1 MISIGVAGG
10 RFLLTFRDLTE
21 ALAGIARFTPV
32 RSEDIAILTCFRDYE
47 PEGVIIHDLVYRR
60 QDGVW
65 HFSGSCY
72 RKLRL
77 SADVMSRR
85 FSDPTEGVKQMARQ
99 ADWYFDY
106 ISPYPYLQMS
116 RFRELPEDLVVRP
129 RPVLF
134 AALLNHWGHK
144 GPAEIPAKRRQTYF
158 YTRWLADQRGLPF
171 KGPPRH
177 PFNPLALL
185 RLTIAAGS
193 TLEAVRIVYEHVFG
207 EGNDGQE
214 ESSVAALGKKLGIL
228 DVAEVLTRQSI
239 KEELRANTTEAIERG
254 VFGVPTFSY
263 AGEIF
268 WGDDATPLFV
278 DFLADP
284 KMFEREPYAGI
295 DEVVPAAQRNPNV
308 RK

>member
-1 MISIGVAGG
+1 M
-10 RFLLTFRDLTE
+10 
-21 ALAGIARFTPV
+21 ARF
-32 RSEDIAILTCFRDYE
+32 
-47 PEGVIIHDLVYRR
+47 
-60 QDGVW
+60 
-65 HFSGSCY
+65 
-72 RKLRL
+72 
-77 SADVMSRR
+77 
-85 FSDPTEGVKQMARQ
+85 

-116 RFRELPEDLVVRP
+116 RLGELPDDLTIRP

-134 AALLNHWGHK
+134 AALLDHWGHK

-158 YTRWLADQRGLPF
+158 YTRWLADRRGLPF

-193 TLEAVRIVYEHVFG
+193 TLEVVRVVYEHVFG

-214 ESSVAALGKKLGIL
+214 ETSVAALGRKLGIG
-228 DVAEVLTRQSI
+228 DVAEVLTRQSV
-239 KEELRANTTEAIERG
+239 KDELRANTTEAITRG
-254 VFGVPTFSY
+254 VFGVPTLAY

-268 WGDDATPLFV
+268 WGDDVTPLFA

-284 KMFEREPYAGI
+284 DLFHRPPYAGI
-295 DEVVPAAQRNPNV
+295 EAVVPAAQRRRAGSDNE
-308 RK
+308 